1 MNDAS
6 RVIPAGGNPQDRHTE
21 TFSFT
26 GRAGEYFGIWIVN
39 ILLTIVTL
47 GIYSAWAKVRRQRYF
62 YGNTE
67 LAGRSFDYHARGLQ
81 ILIGRIVVLVAL
93 IIYAVLPYIFAY
105 ANMFVI
111 YTVANLILPFLLLA
125 AMPWLIKR
133 GLRFNARVTS
143 YRNVRL
149 DFHGGYWGAFVAYLI
164 GPFLA
169 TLTLGI
175 LAPLASRWMWRYTL
189 GNVSYGGRK
198 VACEPQLKALYSQW
212 WMPALLVLLG
222 VAPLTV
228 LGLGLFGWAS
238 SGLATVNEN
247 TVTTAVFLVFLAL
260 MAIYG
265 FAGLFYRAGVR
276 NVAFNAAVFDGRH
289 EFASRLGRRRY
300 TWIAIS
306 NFLATIFSLGFA
318 RPWAA
323 VRMARYV
330 ASATAVTVSGSLDD
344 YLNEVEQTGPA
355 IGAEYMDMEGFDF
368 GL

>member
-1 MNDAS
+1 MNDAAQI
-6 RVIPAGGNPQDRHTE
+6 RQRGEEPEGRHVE
-21 TFSFT
+21 PFSFT
-26 GRAGEYFGIWIVN
+26 GTGREYFGIWIVN
-39 ILLTIVTL
+39 ILLTIITL

-62 YGNTE
+62 YGNTR
-67 LAGRSFDYHARGLQ
+67 LAGHSFDYHARGLQ
-81 ILIGRIVVLVAL
+81 ILVGRIVVLVAL
-93 IIYAVLPYIFAY
+93 AAYTALPYVLAF
-105 ANMFVI
+105 MDMLVLF
-111 YTVANLILPFLLLA
+111 TVANLVLPFLLLA
-125 AMPWLIKR
+125 VIPWLIKR

-149 DFHGGYWGAFVAYLI
+149 DFHGGYWGAFKAYLI

-169 TLTLGI
+169 ALTLGI

-198 VACEPQLKALYSQW
+198 VACEPRLKALYSQW
-212 WMPALLVLLG
+212 WMPALMVLLG

-228 LGLGLFGWAS
+228 LGVALFGWAS
-238 SGLATVNEN
+238 SGLATVNED
-247 TVTTAVFLVFLAL
+247 TIATTIYLVFLAL

-276 NVAFNAAVFDGRH
+276 NVAFNAAVLDGRH

-300 TWIAIS
+300 AWIAIS
-306 NFLATIFSLGFA
+306 NFVATIFTLGFA

-330 ASATAVTVSGSLDD
+330 ASATALTVSGALDD
-344 YLNEVEQTGPA
+344 YLNKVEETGPA

-368 GL
+368 GF

>member
-1 MNDAS
+1 MNDAAQI
-6 RVIPAGGNPQDRHTE
+6 RQRGEEPEGRHVE
-21 TFSFT
+21 PFSFT
-26 GRAGEYFGIWIVN
+26 GTGREYFGIWIVN
-39 ILLTIVTL
+39 ILLTIITL

-62 YGNTE
+62 YGNTR
-67 LAGRSFDYHARGLQ
+67 LAGHSFDYHARGLQ

-93 IIYAVLPYIFAY
+93 IAYTALPSVLALMEML
-105 ANMFVI
+105 ALFV
-111 YTVANLILPFLLLA
+111 VANLVLPILLLI
-125 AMPWLIKR
+125 AMPWLFKR

-149 DFHGGYWGAFVAYLI
+149 DFHGGYWGAAVAYLI
-164 GPFLA
+164 GPALA
-169 TLTLGI
+169 ALTLGI

-212 WMPALLVLLG
+212 WMPALVVLIG
-222 VAPLTV
+222 AAPLTV
-228 LGLGLFGWAS
+228 LGIAMFGVAS
-238 SGLATVNEN
+238 SGLAGSEEN
-247 TVTTAVFLVFLAL
+247 AAAAIYLVVIGL

-276 NVAFNAAVFDGRH
+276 NVAFNASVLDGRH

-300 TWIAIS
+300 AWIAIS
-306 NFLATIFSLGFA
+306 NFVATILTLGFA

-330 ASATAVTVSGSLDD
+330 ASATALTVSGTLDD
-344 YLNEVEQTGPA
+344 YLNQVEETGPA

-368 GL
+368 GF